1 MSTVSTTK
9 HKGKR
14 KPAHDWSRFDAMTPE
29 QRHAAALADPD
40 AQPLRLEDM
49 SRMREV
55 VHALII
61 RRMLK
66 LSQEEFADQFQIPI
80 GTLRD
85 WEQRRKEP
93 DAAARAYLKVI
104 ARAPD
109 AVRQALKRTAAPTAR
124 PRSKTTA

>member
-1 MSTVSTTK
+1 MKKKNKRPAARSVARVELSTP
-9 HKGKR
+9 GG
-14 KPAHDWSRFDAMTPE
+14 
-29 QRHAAALADPD
+29 RHAAALADPD
-40 AQPLRLEDM
+40 AQPILPSDM
-49 SRMREV
+49 ARMRRI
-55 VHALII
+55 VHAIHI

-66 LSQEEFADQFQIPI
+66 LSQEEFAEQFQIPI

-109 AVRQALKRTAAPTAR
+109 AVRKALER
-124 PRSKTTA
+124 PPVLPASARSKAPA

>member
-1 MSTVSTTK
+1 
-9 HKGKR
+9 
-14 KPAHDWSRFDAMTPE
+14 
-29 QRHAAALADPD
+29 
-40 AQPLRLEDM
+40 
-49 SRMREV
+49 MRRI
-55 VHALII
+55 VHAIHI

-66 LSQEEFADQFQIPI
+66 LSQEEFAEQFQIPI

-109 AVRQALKRTAAPTAR
+109 AVRKALER
-124 PRSKTTA
+124 PPVLPASARSKAPA

>member
-1 MSTVSTTK
+1 MSIASTTK
-9 HKGKR
+9 TRTKR
-14 KPAHDWSRFDAMTPE
+14 RLTEMSPE
-29 QRHAAALADPD
+29 EWHAAALADPD
-40 AQPLRLEDM
+40 AQPIRPEDM
-49 SRMREV
+49 PRMRRV
-55 VHALII
+55 VHVIHI

-66 LSQEEFADQFQIPI
+66 LSQEEFAQQFQIPI

-109 AVRQALKRTAAPTAR
+109 AVRQALKRPPMPAEPAR
-124 PRSKTTA
+124 AKTPA